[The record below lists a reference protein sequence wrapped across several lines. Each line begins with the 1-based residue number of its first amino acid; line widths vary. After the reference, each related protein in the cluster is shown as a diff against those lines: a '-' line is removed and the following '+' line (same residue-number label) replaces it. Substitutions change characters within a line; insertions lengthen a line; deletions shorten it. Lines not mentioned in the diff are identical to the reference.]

1 MTGNPWAPVPSKTTE
16 SPRELIDNIGRYVKV
31 WAGPDYPGKISPP
44 EGLRLEMHPTVRIAL
59 LRDDTVSANLPF
71 GNDPL
76 SELFKI
82 PVTVNADLPVGGWR
96 LVIVT
101 EDILLLGA
109 LKVPE
114 A

>member
-1 MTGNPWAPVPSKTTE
+1 MTGNPWEPTPSAAVS
-16 SPRELIDNIGRYVKV
+16 SPRELISNIQRYVKI
-31 WAGPDYPGKISPP
+31 WAGPDYPGKVWPP

-59 LRDDTVSANLPF
+59 LRDKTVSHNLPF

-76 SELFKI
+76 SDLFQM
-82 PVTVNADLPVGGWR
+82 PVRVNGDLPAGGYR

-101 EDILLLGA
+101 EDILLIGS